1 MKDGR
6 KVQFLERG
14 LGDSCN
20 TVTVIVKEGM
30 FSQMVKGSTVIYLAP
45 NFGDLKTILGHHSKA
60 VLNWTRLP
68 SKICLH
74 YYK

>member
-1 MKDGR
+1 MVEKCSSWSVDWETVG
-6 KVQFLERG
+6 
-14 LGDSCN
+14 N
-20 TVTVIVKEGM
+20 TVTVIVKESM